1 MNLFILIILRPAQLK
16 LLDAFLLLLQGPL
29 TSLSLLFLD
38 PVLNTL
44 HDVIVRWIPLD
55 LAELILEAL
64 HLYSFVRELI
74 YPRVDRRFV

>member
-38 PVLNTL
+38 PVLNTH